1 MKKVLA
7 MMLCCLFLMGNF
19 SFAENNF
26 NVDDYTDDEL
36 ISIMCSIY
44 EAETQLGYLYSN
56 EILRVG
62 TDIPA
67 GSYEFWV
74 EESDIGFSKDMI
86 DDPLDYHCGYTKL
99 CTIWWSNKEGEMD
112 YNKCESIYY
121 DQYGVRIKVKLKRG
135 QYLWTT
141 QRSGGA
147 NYVGLRMKYF
157 PNRRSGLFSN

>member
-7 MMLCCLFLMGNF
+7 MMLCCLFLVGNF

-36 ISIMCSIY
+36 ISIMRSIY

-56 EILRVG
+56 DVLLVG

-67 GSYEFWV
+67 GPYEFWV
-74 EESDIGFSKDMI
+74 EESDIGFSRDMI
-86 DDPLDYHCGYTKL
+86 DDPLDYHCGYTTL
-99 CTIWWSNKEGEMD
+99 CMIWWSDEERKTDCNK
-112 YNKCESIYY
+112 YESIYY
-121 DQYGVRIKVKLKRG
+121 DQYGVRVKITLKEG

-141 QRSGGA
+141 VSSGGA